1 MKNLLDLVQ
10 DYQTGGYV
18 NPFDQSGQP
27 TQEGVMSQYDIELT
41 DDKYQP
47 FLPTYDQTGEQFA
60 IDNYILGRE
69 GLYSGAQDALS
80 TAGFQEQQRQ
90 ATTGF
95 AGSGTNLLDTTRSDI
110 VSQFGREGQRMFSG
124 LQQDIYGQRRG
135 FEDRL
140 LGALSELPDDA
151 FVDNETG
158 AGASIDSN
166 LGNSFSFGDDG
177 KPSDSGEVGEILRN
191 PYNNKSYIYTPVG
204 WVEAPG
210 IPNNTGNDGNVV
222 YTTDESGN
230 TVENFFPDEG
240 DPQTPD
246 GTDVNINFTET
257 SSGSFDPYSNIGQ
270 YVFIPDTG
278 DRFQWDSSLGQY
290 VQYTGG

>member
-10 DYQTGGYV
+10 DYQSGGYV
-18 NPFDQSGQP
+18 NPFDPSGQP

-124 LQQDIYGQRRG
+124 LQQDIYGQRRK
-135 FEDRL
+135 FEDQL
-140 LGALSELPDDA
+140 LSAIGDLDPEAYTIGD
-151 FVDNETG
+151 T
-158 AGASIDSN
+158 
-166 LGNSFSFGDDG
+166 DDG
-177 KPSDSGEVGEILRN
+177 GGGYTLDDLPYQGQDQITYRGENAFWDAGLGK
-191 PYNNKSYIYTPVG
+191 Y
-204 WVEAPG
+204 
-210 IPNNTGNDGNVV
+210 V
-222 YTTDESGN
+222 YGTLTTDSQGN
-230 TVENFFPDEG
+230 TVENVYDDPS
-240 DPQTPD
+240 DPQTPE
-246 GTDVNINFTET
+246 GGVNINFIET
-257 SSGSFDPYSNIGQ
+257 SSGNFDPFSNIGQ
-270 YVFIPDTG
+270 YVYIPDT
-278 DRFQWDSSLGQY
+278 DMRFEWDSSKGQY